1 MSTGFGHVTE
11 ILCYP
16 PAFWTNSSCHKAKSS
31 THSEPDTTS
40 QEYNF
45 SEPPNSL
52 LTKCI
57 NIALDR
63 IGRLGSI
70 TYQTFFN
77 DEWTEIGDMVTN
89 NPDEVLTLVVG
100 MLFPVNGN
108 DGKRITADDIA
119 KVIKFRDA
127 QIFASATGLS
137 VTATFQML
145 ERNKADPMNFHRK
158 WDLKRQIV
166 EKRVEKGLP
175 DEADPELADIKLTL
189 QRDWKQRMPESSS
202 L

>member
-1 MSTGFGHVTE
+1 MDRIARLG
-11 ILCYP
+11 
-16 PAFWTNSSCHKAKSS
+16 
-31 THSEPDTTS
+31 
-40 QEYNF
+40 
-45 SEPPNSL
+45 
-52 LTKCI
+52 
-57 NIALDR
+57 NIAH
-63 IGRLGSI
+63 
-70 TYQTFFN
+70 QTFFN
-77 DEWTEIGDMVTN
+77 DEWTEIGDMATN

-108 DGKRITADDIA
+108 DGKRITADDVA
-119 KVIKFRDA
+119 KGVKFRDV
-127 QIFASATGLS
+127 QVFASATGSS

-145 ERNKADPMNFHRK
+145 ERNKADPMNPYKK

-175 DEADPELADIKLTL
+175 DEADPELADIKLKL